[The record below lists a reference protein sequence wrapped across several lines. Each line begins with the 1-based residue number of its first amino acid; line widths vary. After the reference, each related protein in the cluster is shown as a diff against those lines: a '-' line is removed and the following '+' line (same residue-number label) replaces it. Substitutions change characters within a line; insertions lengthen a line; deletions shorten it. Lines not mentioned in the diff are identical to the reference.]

1 MSGDQH
7 KAEYY
12 KTPPDELQE
21 EHEKVSK
28 DIMSLVKNGIKYC
41 RLDVSERD
49 HFLTF
54 QTKE

>member
-12 KTPPDELQE
+12 KMPPDELQE